1 MTEFVTSVLIPIGIV
16 RCTKANRKKIVINTN
31 SFNSNVTCC
40 TNLGQESRVDAWA
53 IDLNGENNIW
63 LWNSVIWM
71 DGDVW
76 VRWHLQDKQR
86 SKIGLFI
93 TFSFGSTLGCQ
104 INQLHCMQWKRKD
117 MQHVPDKTTFVTGGI
132 KTTVSKQQLN

>member
-1 MTEFVTSVLIPIGIV
+1 MEQGSAMTQFVAPMLIPIGTV
-16 RCTKANRKKIVINTN
+16 RCTKANRKKIVINTKVTN

-40 TNLGQESRVDAWA
+40 TNLGQESRVDTWA

-86 SKIGLFI
+86 
-93 TFSFGSTLGCQ
+93 
-104 INQLHCMQWKRKD
+104 INYTACSGKE
-117 MQHVPDKTTFVTGGI
+117 KTCNMFLIRLLLLQGV
-132 KTTVSKQQLN
+132 

>member
-1 MTEFVTSVLIPIGIV
+1 MEQGSAMTQFVAPMLIPIGIV

-40 TNLGQESRVDAWA
+40 TNLGQERRVDAWA

-63 LWNSVIWM
+63 LWNSVIGM
-71 DGDVW
+71 DGDLW

-86 SKIGLFI
+86 SKIGLLI
-93 TFSFGSTLGCQ
+93 MFSFGSTLGCQ
-104 INQLHCMQWKRKD
+104 YQLYYISTTLHAVEKKR
-117 MQHVPDKTTFVTGGI
+117 HA
-132 KTTVSKQQLN
+132 SCS